1 MKNLKTNNLYHITS
15 ANNIGLKRLYKNNY
29 EIQKLQQ
36 LFTLLDVSVICI
48 LKFGTQFEFRILKQ
62 GPKA

>member
-15 ANNIGLKRLYKNNY
+15 ANNTGLKRLYKNNY

-48 LKFGTQFEFRILKQ
+48 LKFGTKFEFRILKQ